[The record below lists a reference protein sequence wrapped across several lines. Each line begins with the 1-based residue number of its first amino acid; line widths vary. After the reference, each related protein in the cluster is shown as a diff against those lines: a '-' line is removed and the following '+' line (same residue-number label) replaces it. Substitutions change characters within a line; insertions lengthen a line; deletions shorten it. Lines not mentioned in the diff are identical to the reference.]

1 MIQSIVSPKSRA
13 TTIPVFYRE
22 QRPSLIRTL
31 AAPEAEA
38 AVAENWGE
46 AAEAEAAEQEAAAR
60 EGAAGDPAPAAR
72 TITQK

>member
-1 MIQSIVSPKSRA
+1 MIQSIVNPKNRA

-38 AVAENWGE
+38 AVAEKWGE
-46 AAEAEAAEQEAAAR
+46 AAGAEAAEHEAAAR

-72 TITQK
+72 TTTLK